1 MRKCILCIHTNE
13 IVGNQVSLRQKLKEQ
28 LAAVII
34 NDSSSA
40 TSINLWYKLQ
50 KIGSEHER
58 NENP

>member
-1 MRKCILCIHTNE
+1 MRKCILCIHTNG
-13 IVGNQVSLRQKLKEQ
+13 IVGNQVSLRQKLEEQ

-40 TSINLWYKLQ
+40 TLINLWYKLQ

-58 NENP
+58 NKNP